1 MARAPRRRD
10 APPAQPDNAALAAA
24 LRELAARLDLD
35 GVEHA
40 PRAYQ
45 RAADT
50 IERERRPVA
59 RIFAEEGVAGL
70 DALPGIGEHIAETL
84 RELLETGHIERLER
98 LRRATGV
105 DVMGLLG
112 VDGVGPKHLKT
123 LWQKLKVRS
132 VADLEHA
139 VAQKRVQDLPGF
151 GPRSEER
158 LHDVLELRRRGH
170 ERVPLARAARIAEAL
185 REDLA
190 KHPAVEAASVAG
202 SVRRRLPTVGDID
215 LVVAS
220 SDAAA
225 VAHAFLE
232 RPDVASAHARGPQ
245 RVSVTLDSG
254 IDVDLR
260 IVAPDCFGSAL
271 LYFTGSRP
279 HNIALRQ
286 LALAQ
291 GLRLNEYGLFRG
303 KQKIAGETEE
313 EIYAALSLPFMQPE
327 ERMGESEIHA
337 ALQSARR
344 NAKGRAK

>member
-1 MARAPRRRD
+1 MARKPRRSEVQN
-10 APPAQPDNAALAAA
+10 AQPDNAALAAA
-24 LRELAARLDLD
+24 LRELAARLELD
-35 GVEHA
+35 DVEHA
-40 PRAYQ
+40 PRAYR

-59 RIFAEEGVAGL
+59 RLFEDEGLAGL

-84 RELLETGHIERLER
+84 RELLETGRIARLER
-98 LRRATGV
+98 LRRSTGV

-112 VDGVGPKHLKT
+112 VDGIGPKRLRM
-123 LWQKLKVRS
+123 LWQKLNVRS
-132 VADLEHA
+132 IADLEQA
-139 VAQKRVQDLPGF
+139 VAQKRVQGLPGF

-170 ERVPLARAARIAEAL
+170 ERIALARAARIAEAL
-185 REDLA
+185 RADLA
-190 KHPAVEAASVAG
+190 KHPEVAAASVAG
-202 SVRRRLPTVGDID
+202 SVRRRVPTVGDID
-215 LVVAS
+215 LVVAA
-220 SDAAA
+220 SDAQA
-225 VAHAFLE
+225 VAGAFLG
-232 RPDVASAHARGPQ
+232 RSGVASVHARGPQ

-260 IVAPDCFGSAL
+260 IVPPDCLGSAL
-271 LYFTGSRP
+271 LYFTGSRA

-313 EIYAALSLPFMQPE
+313 EIYAALSLPFMEPE
-327 ERMGESEIHA
+327 ARVGESEIHN
-337 ALQSARR
+337 ALQAAR
-344 NAKGRAK
+344 KRAK